1 MDTSIMRMTG
11 QETEVH
17 YLVPRKKRLSVVAPS
32 SVRPDNTREGRELRQ
47 TIPQDKGR
55 EFHSRLSKEFSARLA
70 SVSFAHSVE
79 TPPEIQS
86 NQTDLLRAILRASTL
101 KTCDCITHIPFV
113 RCRPDLMR

>member
-55 EFHSRLSKEFSARLA
+55 EFHSRLSKKFSQIKLTSSER
-70 SVSFAHSVE
+70 F
-79 TPPEIQS
+79 
-86 NQTDLLRAILRASTL
+86 
-101 KTCDCITHIPFV
+101 
-113 RCRPDLMR
+113 